1 LIQSRKLVIS
11 LVRFLPHDYQKVAI
25 DFALQNQSSGLFLDM
40 GLGKTVITLT
50 VIEELKNNYLE
61 ELKVLVIAPKRVAE
75 DTWTTEYEK
84 WDHLKNLKVVKVIGN
99 SKQRKA
105 ALEKEAD
112 IYIITRDNIAWL
124 VDFLGKDWDFN
135 TVIIDELSSFKNHQ
149 SKRFKALRKVR
160 PFINRIIGLTGTPAP
175 NGYED
180 LWSQIYLLDR
190 GERLGK
196 TISEYRRKYFNTLY
210 RHGYNEYELKEGAK
224 EQIDGIL
231 KDLCIS
237 MKAKDYLK
245 LKEPLYINRIAK
257 LDEKEYKLY
266 KDMERDAVLEL
277 EDENITALSA
287 AAVSNKLLQLANG
300 AIYTNEKEIIHIH
313 DKKLEVLEELIEEA
327 KGEPVLVFY
336 NFKHDKERILERFKD
351 TRVLDTDQDI
361 KDWNNK
367 KIKVLLAHPA
377 SAGHGLNLQKGGS
390 IIIWFGLT
398 WSLELYQQANARLN
412 RQGQEE
418 TVRIYHIIAE
428 KTIDERVLE
437 VLKGK
442 NTRQEELL
450 RKLKAELKK
459 IERGGIF
466 G

>member
-1 LIQSRKLVIS
+1 MIS

-245 LKEPLYINRIAK
+245 LKEPLRINRIAK

-377 SAGHGLNLQKGGS
+377 SAGHGLNLQEGGS

-412 RQGQEE
+412 RQGQKE

-459 IERGGIF
+459 IERGGI
-466 G
+466 

>member
-1 LIQSRKLVIS
+1 
-11 LVRFLPHDYQKVAI
+11 VRFLPHDYQKVAI

-377 SAGHGLNLQKGGS
+377 SAGHGLNLQEGGS

-412 RQGQEE
+412 RQGQKE

>member
-1 LIQSRKLVIS
+1 VIL

-300 AIYTNEKEIIHIH
+300 AVYTNEKEIIHIH

-377 SAGHGLNLQKGGS
+377 SAGHGLNLQEGGS

-412 RQGQEE
+412 RQGQKE

-459 IERGGIF
+459 IERGGI
-466 G
+466 

>member
-1 LIQSRKLVIS
+1 MIQSRKLVIL

-300 AIYTNEKEIIHIH
+300 AVYTNEKEIIHIH

-377 SAGHGLNLQKGGS
+377 SAGHGLNLQEGGS

-412 RQGQEE
+412 RQGQKE

-459 IERGGIF
+459 IERGGI
-466 G
+466 

>member
-1 LIQSRKLVIS
+1 MKFI
-11 LVRFLPHDYQKVAI
+11 PHDYQEVAKE
-25 DFALQNQSSGLFLDM
+25 FALERDAAGLFLDM

-50 VIEELKNNYLE
+50 AIEELKNDYLE
-61 ELKVLVIAPKRVAE
+61 DVKVLVIAPKRVAE
-75 DTWTTEYEK
+75 DTWTTEHEK
-84 WDHLKNLKVVKVIGN
+84 WDHLKDLKVVKIMGTP
-99 SKQRKA
+99 KQREKA
-105 ALEKEAD
+105 LTEEGD
-112 IYIITRDNIAWL
+112 IYIITRDNVAWL
-124 VDFLGKDWDFN
+124 VDLLGRKWDFD
-135 TVIIDELSSFKNHQ
+135 TVVIDELSSFKSNQ
-149 SKRFKALRKVR
+149 SKRFKSLRKVR
-160 PFINRIIGLTGTPAP
+160 PLIKRVIGLTGTPAP

-180 LWSQIYLLDR
+180 LWAQIYLLDR

-196 TISEYRRKYFNTLY
+196 TITEFRRRYFNTLY

-224 EQIDGIL
+224 EKIDAAL

-237 MKAKDYLK
+237 MKAKDYLN
-245 LKEPLYINRIAK
+245 LKEPLYINRAAK
-257 LDEKEYKLY
+257 LDKKEYKLY

-277 EDENITALSA
+277 EDEDITALSA

-300 AIYTNEKEIIHIH
+300 AIYTDEKEVIEIHN
-313 DKKLEVLEELIEEA
+313 KKLEVLEELIEEA

-336 NFKHDKERILERFKD
+336 NFQHDKDRIIEKFKKD
-351 TRVLDTDQDI
+351 VRVLDTEKDI

-367 KIKVLLAHPA
+367 KIKILLAHPA
-377 SAGHGLNLQKGGS
+377 GAGHGLNLQEGGS

-412 RQGQEE
+412 RQGQKE

-459 IERGGIF
+459 IERGGI
-466 G
+466 

>member
-1 LIQSRKLVIS
+1 MIS

-377 SAGHGLNLQKGGS
+377 SAGHGLNLQEGGS

-459 IERGGIF
+459 IERGGI
-466 G
+466 

>member
-1 LIQSRKLVIS
+1 
-11 LVRFLPHDYQKVAI
+11 VRFLPHDYQKVAI

-377 SAGHGLNLQKGGS
+377 SAGHGLNLQEGGS

-412 RQGQEE
+412 RQGQKE

-459 IERGGIF
+459 IERGGI
-466 G
+466 

>member
-1 LIQSRKLVIS
+1 MIS

-124 VDFLGKDWDFN
+124 VDFLSKDWDFN

-277 EDENITALSA
+277 GDEDITALSA
-287 AAVSNKLLQLANG
+287 AAVSNKLLQLSNG
-300 AIYTNEKEIIHIH
+300 AVYTDERKVIEIHN
-313 DKKLEVLEELIEEA
+313 KKLEVLEELIEEA

-336 NFKHDKERILERFKD
+336 NFQHDKDRIIEKFKKD
-351 TRVLDTDQDI
+351 VRVLDTEKDI

-367 KIKVLLAHPA
+367 KIKILLAHPA
-377 SAGHGLNLQKGGS
+377 SAGHGLNLQEGGS

-412 RQGQEE
+412 RQGQKE